1 MRTTAM
7 IDISITKRFS
17 DISHYKLW
25 IISLYVI
32 LFPLFFVFIPD
43 VLRYDFSSAHL
54 GQVLFIIAIT
64 FLGIYSLNLLFGLRK
79 IGWRGLAVP
88 RDAWVIL
95 YAVFFA
101 VPEEII
107 FRGIVQGALQ
117 NFINNTLVLVVISS
131 AIYGLAHLPN
141 EAKGLRIRDWNWRF
155 ALVAFIAGLPLS
167 FIFAITQSLLIP
179 TLLHAFYL
187 IFFKLFIEEST
198 MERRN

>member
-1 MRTTAM
+1 MQNFLG
-7 IDISITKRFS
+7 ISR
-17 DISHYKLW
+17 YKLW
-25 IISLYVI
+25 ITTLYAV
-32 LFPLFFVFIPD
+32 LFPLFFVFTPD
-43 VLRYDFSSAHL
+43 ALHYGFSSAHL

-79 IGWRGLAVP
+79 IGWRGLVVP

-107 FRGIVQGALQ
+107 FRGIIQGALQ
-117 NFINNTLVLVVISS
+117 NFISNTLVLVVLSS

-141 EAKGLRIRDWNWRF
+141 EAKGLHIKNWNWRF